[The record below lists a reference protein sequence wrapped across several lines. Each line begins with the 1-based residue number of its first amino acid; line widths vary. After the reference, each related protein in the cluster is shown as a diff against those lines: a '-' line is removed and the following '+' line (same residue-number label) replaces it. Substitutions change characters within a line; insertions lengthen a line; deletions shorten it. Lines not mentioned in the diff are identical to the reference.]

1 MTFISVLIALVIE
14 QFRPL
19 SLHNPVYALLDAAV
33 CWLER
38 HMNAGERRHGVYAW
52 WVLIGSAVVVVAGVH
67 ILLLALGWEFA
78 LVYSIAILY
87 LTLGF
92 RQFSHPF
99 TEIQLALD
107 AGQLNQARTT
117 LAQWMVVTY
126 PEFSAERLSA
136 GEVARYA
143 IERALMLSHRH
154 VFGVFFWYLLF
165 GPTGAVVYRL
175 ADYAARTWEREAPG
189 DFSGFSVT
197 AWRWMDW
204 IPVRLTGIGFAIVG
218 NFEDA
223 MYAWRNFA
231 SRWRDPL
238 AGIVLASGGG
248 ALGVRLGGGRDNPLE
263 QTAMPVNAAALDAQ
277 AAFDAQPGVEVE
289 PAHLR
294 SAVGL
299 VWRAMVLW
307 LLLLLLISIAHW
319 IG

>member
-1 MTFISVLIALVIE
+1 MTFVSVIVALILE

-19 SLHNPVYALLDAAV
+19 PRGNPVYAALDSIV
-33 CWLER
+33 RWLER
-38 HMNAGERRHGVYAW
+38 NLNAGERRQGVIAW
-52 WVLIGSAVVVVAGVH
+52 WVLMGTTFAAVAGMYWV
-67 ILLLALGWEFA
+67 IVRFGWPFELAFA
-78 LVYSIAILY
+78 IVVLY

-107 AGQLNQARTT
+107 AGNLAHARAE
-117 LAQWMVVTY
+117 LGAWMAETY
-126 PEFSAERLSA
+126 PEFSAERLSP

-154 VFGVFFWYLLF
+154 VFGVFFWYVLL
-165 GPTGAVVYRL
+165 GPAGAALYRL
-175 ADYAARTWEREAPG
+175 AHYAARIWSREAQG
-189 DFSGFSVT
+189 EFGTFAVR
-197 AWRWMDW
+197 AFAVIDW
-204 IPVRLTGIGFAIVG
+204 IPVRLTAIGFAIVG

-223 MYAWRNFA
+223 MYGWRNFA

-238 AGIVLASGGG
+238 AGVVLASGGG
-248 ALGVRLGGGRDNPLE
+248 ALGVRLGGGRENPIE
-263 QTAMPVNAAALDAQ
+263 QEAGTVGGAEIDAQ
-277 AAFDAQPGVEVE
+277 AFEMQAGVEVE

-307 LLLLLLISIAHW
+307 LLLLLLLSIANW
-319 IG
+319 IA